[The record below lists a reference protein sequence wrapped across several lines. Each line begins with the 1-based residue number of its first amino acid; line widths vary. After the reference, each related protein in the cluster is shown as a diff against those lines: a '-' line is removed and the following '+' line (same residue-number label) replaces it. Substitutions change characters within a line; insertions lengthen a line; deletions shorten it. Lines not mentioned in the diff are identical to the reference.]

1 MTRETENETPDS
13 GAVFTFGK
21 SEIAD
26 NVPSKFWLK
35 NDKPVHISCGHS
47 HSAFVTEHGRLFVF
61 GSNNR
66 GQLGLETKGP
76 ITKPVCVKALKGERA
91 QFAACGTNHTIVST
105 SQGEIFATGRNSE
118 GQLGLGHCDD
128 RTSFEQLH
136 PFCDRAPIKLLS
148 AGCNTSAALTVD
160 GRLFLW
166 GDNSVGQLGLGSE
179 KHVLLPQELKV
190 GRPIVCV
197 SCGSSHSAINTDTG
211 DVFTFGETADGRL
224 GLSADQLVNHRQPQ
238 QVGTL
243 EGVLQVACGST
254 HTLALTENKLY
265 AFGRD
270 SGFLYTFGDG
280 HHGKLGLGDEN
291 FTNQFTPT
299 VSQRFLDYT
308 VMAVACGSSHTLV
321 FAHLRHQ
328 ESEEVC
334 LEDGDVT
341 YPCLDRCY
349 TSMLMGQ
356 TVKDVHE
363 PTSTPASQPFI
374 FPASLPASH
383 RWSLSARSRRRQRG
397 SLEQF
402 GACFRNLP
410 PLTTGLI
417 SQNILLPKPPPRTS
431 KRHSYSHLP
440 TDGST
445 EALNQNGTCFIN
457 TNPCTSSDK
466 SVNNITEHRQ
476 DFRGPHELSPSN
488 KMV

>member
-47 HSAFVTEHGRLFVF
+47 HSAFVTEQGRLFVF

-76 ITKPVCVKALKGERA
+76 VTKPVYVKALKGERV

-105 SQGEIFATGRNSE
+105 SQGEIFATGRNNE

-128 RTSFEQLH
+128 RTSFELLH

-190 GRPIVCV
+190 GCPIVCV
-197 SCGSSHSAINTDTG
+197 SCGSSHSVVNTDIG

-224 GLSADQLVNHRQPQ
+224 GLSAEQLVNHRQPQ

-243 EGVLQVACGST
+243 EGVLQVACGGT
-254 HTLALTENKLY
+254 HTLALT
-265 AFGRD
+265 D
-270 SGFLYTFGDG
+270 SGLLYTFGDG

-341 YPCLDRCY
+341 YPRLDRCY

-356 TVKDVHE
+356 TVEDVHE
-363 PTSTPASQPFI
+363 PTSTPVLQPFI

-383 RWSLSARSRRRQRG
+383 RWSLSARFRRRQRG

-410 PLTTGLI
+410 PLATGLA

-431 KRHSYSHLP
+431 KRHSYRHP
-440 TDGST
+440 HTDGST
-445 EALNQNGTCFIN
+445 EALNQNETCCIN
-457 TNPCTSSDK
+457 STPCSS
-466 SVNNITEHRQ
+466 SEHRQ
-476 DFRGPHELSPSN
+476 DFRGPHKFSPSN
-488 KMV
+488 KVSQNCLCVIYNGVL